1 MLSARE
7 VESEPEP
14 LEGRPQI
21 MGDLDREPLGRVL
34 FLQELLRL
42 YLADL
47 GTHLVAIRKA
57 CWVAAIE
64 GGERGR
70 RATDTMKR
78 VSEDMWAKACN
89 IRLEKNGQ
97 IQKGAVEEGVASWT
111 QWLTE
116 GRFCL
121 YVVEQGDYVLKQ
133 SHLAGKWP
141 ICRGKIW
148 RFKPPQ

>member
-42 YLADL
+42 HLADL

-78 VSEDMWAKACN
+78 VSEHMWAKACLHPARACRKTVKYN
-89 IRLEKNGQ
+89 KR
-97 IQKGAVEEGVASWT
+97 
-111 QWLTE
+111 
-116 GRFCL
+116 GRSTR
-121 YVVEQGDYVLKQ
+121 V
-133 SHLAGKWP
+133 
-141 ICRGKIW
+141 
-148 RFKPPQ
+148 

>member
-78 VSEDMWAKACN
+78 VSEDMWAKSMFTSGSRKTVRYKRERSRRVWHYGRNGLRKVDSACM
-89 IRLEKNGQ
+89 L
-97 IQKGAVEEGVASWT
+97 
-111 QWLTE
+111 
-116 GRFCL
+116 
-121 YVVEQGDYVLKQ
+121 
-133 SHLAGKWP
+133 
-141 ICRGKIW
+141 
-148 RFKPPQ
+148 